1 MLLVKYIKKHEE
13 KVQFIIDFFHSTASI
28 LFIKGVS
35 KEGKKET
42 LAEALSLC
50 GENSGEYFTVQEMV
64 HSECSWTFVNI
75 NTGQLKIIMHIYS
88 WENVPFAKDIQY
100 IAFDRDPSYSSS
112 SSSSSSSTLVMESGS
127 NTLI

>member
-1 MLLVKYIKKHEE
+1 MLLVKYIKKHKD
-13 KVQFIIDFFHSTASI
+13 KVNFIIDFFHSTSSI

-35 KEGKKET
+35 QEGKKEA

-50 GENSGEYFTVQEMV
+50 GENSGEYFTIQEMV

-75 NTGQLKIIMHIYS
+75 NTGQLKIILHIYS

-100 IAFDRDPSYSSS
+100 IGFDKDPSYSSS
-112 SSSSSSSTLVMESGS
+112 SSSSSSTLIMESGS